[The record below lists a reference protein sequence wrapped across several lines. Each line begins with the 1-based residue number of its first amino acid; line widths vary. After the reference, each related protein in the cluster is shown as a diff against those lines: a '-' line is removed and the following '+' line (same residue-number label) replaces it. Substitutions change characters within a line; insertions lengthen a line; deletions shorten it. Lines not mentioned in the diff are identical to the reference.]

1 MKLELASRPALA
13 SRAKLRRD
21 HVTGQHVLL
30 YPEKGLVLNA
40 TSAAIAARCT
50 GELTVAEIAAQL
62 SREFGE
68 SDLARLE
75 REVVEFLTA
84 LAQRGLLRAEPV

>member
-1 MKLELASRPALA
+1 MKLELASRPKLA

-21 HVTGQHVLL
+21 HVSGEQVLL

-40 TSAAIAARCT
+40 SSAAIAQRCK

-62 SREFGE
+62 TREFGE
-68 SDLARLE
+68 SDVRRLE
-75 REVVEFLTA
+75 REVLEFLTA
-84 LAQRGLLRAEPV
+84 LAERGLLQADGS